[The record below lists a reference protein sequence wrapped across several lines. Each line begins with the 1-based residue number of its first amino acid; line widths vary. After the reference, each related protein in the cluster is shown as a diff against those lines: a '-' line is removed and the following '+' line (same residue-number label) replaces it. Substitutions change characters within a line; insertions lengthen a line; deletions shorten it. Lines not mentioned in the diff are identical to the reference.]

1 MSWLIPRFGLVLVA
15 ALVGAL
21 AGAQTAAATAEQ
33 SALGAALAAAAAAG
47 AILIVDGIRLSRFS
61 RWLRRGGPSGTAR
74 APGASGLWGDLAYRV
89 QRGFHQR
96 DLATEQARAQL
107 AQLMNAIEAS
117 PNGVLLL
124 DPQDQIEWCSAVAAD
139 HLGLD
144 PVRDVGQPVTNLV
157 RMPPFVVHM
166 QLRSFGDA
174 VKFTPPSGRGTLS
187 VVVRPYGEGQKLVL
201 TQDIT
206 ERERADAMRRDFVAN
221 VSHEIRTPLTVLA
234 GFVETMGNLPLTEP
248 ERKRVLFLMEQQT
261 QRMQSLVADL
271 LTLAKIEGSPR
282 PSTDHWVSV
291 SRLMAQVEAEAQPL
305 SAGRHQI
312 QVDRGPPTLVAGNE
326 SELVSALG
334 NLVGNAVRYTPAG
347 GQIHMAWRLRDDGG
361 GALEVRDTG
370 IGIAEEHLARVTER
384 FYRVDSSRS
393 RDTGGTG
400 LGLSIVKHIVQ
411 RHGGELT
418 VESEPGKGS
427 CFRIVLPPMRVRE
440 EVVTAAER
448 TTTALPADRSAG

>member
-1 MSWLIPRFGLVLVA
+1 MSWLIPRFGLVLAA
-15 ALVGAL
+15 ALLGAL
-21 AGAQTAAATAEQ
+21 AGAQTAAATVEQ
-33 SALGAALAAAAAAG
+33 SALGAALAAAMAAA

-61 RWLRRGGPSGTAR
+61 RWLRRGAR
-74 APGASGLWGDLAYRV
+74 AGAPGAAGLWGDLAYRV
-89 QRGFHQR
+89 QRGFNQR
-96 DLATEQARAQL
+96 DLATEQARGQL

-124 DPQDQIEWCSAVAAD
+124 DPQDQIEWCSVVAAD

-157 RMPPFVVHM
+157 RMPPFVAHM
-166 QLRSFGDA
+166 QMRSFGEA
-174 VKFTPPSGRGTLS
+174 VKFTPTSGRGTLS

-234 GFVETMGNLPLTEP
+234 GFVETMANVPLTEP

-291 SRLMAQVEAEAQPL
+291 ARLMMQVEAEAQPL

-312 QVDRGPPTLVAGNE
+312 QIDRGAPTLLAGNE

-347 GQIHMAWRLRDDGG
+347 GQIHVAWRLRDDGG
-361 GALEVRDTG
+361 GAFEVRDTG
-370 IGIAEEHLARVTER
+370 IGIAEEHLSRVTER
-384 FYRVDSSRS
+384 FYRVDNSRS

-411 RHGGELT
+411 RHGGELA
-418 VESEPGKGS
+418 VESEPGRGS

-440 EVVTAAER
+440 DTAATAAER

>member
-1 MSWLIPRFGLVLVA
+1 MSWLIPRFALVLLA
-15 ALVGAL
+15 ALLGAL
-21 AGAQTAAATAEQ
+21 AGGQTAAATAQQ
-33 SALGAALAAAAAAG
+33 SALGAALAAVAAAG
-47 AILIVDGIRLSRFS
+47 AILIVDGVRLSRFS
-61 RWLRRGGPSGTAR
+61 RWLRRGARSG
-74 APGASGLWGDLAYRV
+74 APGSAGLWGDLAYRV

-107 AQLMNAIEAS
+107 TQLMNAIEAS

-144 PVRDVGQPVTNLV
+144 PVRDIGQPVTNLV
-157 RMPPFVVHM
+157 RMPPFVAHM
-166 QLRSFGDA
+166 QLRSFGEA
-174 VKFTPPSGRGTLS
+174 VKFTSPSGRGTLS

-201 TQDIT
+201 TQDVT

-347 GQIHMAWRLRDDGG
+347 GQIHIAWRQRDDGG
-361 GALEVRDTG
+361 GVLEVRDTG
-370 IGIAEEHLARVTER
+370 IGIAEEHLSRVTER
-384 FYRVDSSRS
+384 FYRVDNSRS

-411 RHGGELT
+411 RHGGELA

-440 EVVTAAER
+440 DIATATAAER